1 MKKKGTGMALVLH
14 PSGNK
19 GAGDPSNAAIQLK
32 PDGTL
37 VLLVGA
43 VDLGQGSTTILRQ
56 FAADA
61 MEVPIENIFAS
72 NFGDDFAPL
81 SLGSFASRVTLIDPH
96 AVENAAEDLKKR
108 IKEYSAELLEA
119 HPDDLEYSQ
128 GKVFVQGAPDG
139 PSMTLAEVGGA
150 SMFGGGNDPALLV
163 GTGAWQPAK
172 FHAHDPVTGEMPA
185 VAAISFGCCTVEV
198 EVDTETGT
206 VDVTKMT
213 QVWEVGK
220 AVNPLMVRQQITG
233 GTHCGLGTALIED
246 AYPYYPNP
254 DWAPENFSDYALP
267 TFMDYPD
274 EFLWGYEEVP
284 HPMGVKGAKGFSE
297 GSTNGPPPAIMAAIH
312 DAVGVWIDQYPAL
325 PEVVLRALEEKEKEE
340 AGPLGALKDLV
351 EDVIDTVEDALGL

>member
-1 MKKKGTGMALVLH
+1 MKKKGVGMALVLH

-61 MEVPIENIFAS
+61 MEVPIENVFAS
-72 NFGDDFAPL
+72 NFADDFAPL

-96 AVENAAEDLKKR
+96 AVENAAEDLKKKIR
-108 IKEYSAELLEA
+108 EYAAELLEA
-119 HPDDLEYSQ
+119 HPDDVEYS
-128 GKVFVQGAPDG
+128 GGTVSVKGVPDG
-139 PSMTLAEVGGA
+139 PSMTLAQVGGA

-185 VAAISFGCCTVEV
+185 VGAISFGCCIAEV
-198 EVDTETGT
+198 EVDTETG
-206 VDVTKMT
+206 VVEVSKMT

-220 AVNPLMVRQQITG
+220 AVNPLLVRQQITG

-246 AYPYYPNP
+246 AYPYYP
-254 DWAPENFSDYALP
+254 DAAWAPENFSDYALP

-274 EFLWGYEEVP
+274 DFKWGFAEVP
-284 HPMGVKGAKGFSE
+284 HPAGVKGAKGFSE
-297 GSTNGPPPAIMAAIH
+297 GSTNGPPPAVMAAIH
-312 DAVGVWIDQYPAL
+312 DAVGVWIDQYPAT
-325 PEVVLRALEEKEKEE
+325 PEVVLRALEEKRKKEHPFE
-340 AGPLGALKDLV
+340 AVKDAV
-351 EDVIDTVEDALGL
+351 EDVIEAVGDLFD